1 VVIGRDHVNTE
12 HVPEVLRGMGTAY
25 DEVERR
31 VFDGDVEVILF
42 TPR

>member
-1 VVIGRDHVNTE
+1 
-12 HVPEVLRGMGTAY
+12 MGTAY